1 MGVKILLSE
10 MVRMMSRKWYALFV
24 DRVGEVQGW
33 IEVAGVIDKSLKI
46 SEKKKGCSNDTS
58 FDEAR

>member
-24 DRVGEVQGW
+24 DSRVGEVQGW

-46 SEKKKGCSNDTS
+46 SEKKRDCSNDVI
-58 FDEAR
+58 F